1 MNLEEAP
8 ESLQGKQ
15 LEQAD
20 KWILTQCMQAVKDM
34 TDHFEHSEHGLAA
47 QRIYDFA
54 WSDFCDWYIELAK
67 SDLFGEDEQR
77 KAAVRAVLQYVLSAL
92 LKMLHPF
99 MPFLTETVYRFLPGQ
114 GEESCMLSQWP
125 VFDEA
130 YVFEKEAAQMEGVME
145 VIRAVR
151 NLRAELKVQAGLK
164 ARLLLRPQEGWQEVL
179 EAAVPYFTRLANAS
193 EVTLLKADDA
203 VNEKIVSGVV
213 PAGEVLIP
221 LGDLVD
227 IQAEIKR
234 LNKELDNL
242 EKEIARGE
250 GKLNNQGFL
259 SKAPEHLVQTEKD
272 KLEQNKAMFIS
283 LQQRIQELQA

>member
-1 MNLEEAP
+1 
-8 ESLQGKQ
+8 
-15 LEQAD
+15 
-20 KWILTQCMQAVKDM
+20 
-34 TDHFEHSEHGLAA
+34 
-47 QRIYDFA
+47 
-54 WSDFCDWYIELAK
+54 
-67 SDLFGEDEQR
+67 
-77 KAAVRAVLQYVLSAL
+77 
-92 LKMLHPF
+92 
-99 MPFLTETVYRFLPGQ
+99 
-114 GEESCMLSQWP
+114 
-125 VFDEA
+125 
-130 YVFEKEAAQMEGVME
+130 ME

-179 EAAVPYFTRLANAS
+179 EAAAPYFTRLANAS
-193 EVTLLKADDA
+193 EVTLLKAEDA
-203 VNEKIVSGVV
+203 VNEKIVSAVV

-259 SKAPEHLVQTEKD
+259 SKAPEHLVQAEKD
-272 KLEQNKAMFIS
+272 KLEQNKAMLIS